1 MGGRGQRGDGGHRGP
16 GHDGDGGGLFPVIG
30 STENQTST
38 LCSHLLLET
47 EESDHESGESDRIE
61 LDLDP
66 ALLTCRERGQE
77 PCYLTLISIE
87 SSPGLSCT
95 HPLIGL
101 NPQKRVVLKS
111 SLTDLMNLQDSKYY

>member
-1 MGGRGQRGDGGHRGP
+1 M
-16 GHDGDGGGLFPVIG
+16 IG

-66 ALLTCRERGQE
+66 ALLTCRENMVTL
-77 PCYLTLISIE
+77 CFYLKNRINCKTS
-87 SSPGLSCT
+87 
-95 HPLIGL
+95 
-101 NPQKRVVLKS
+101 
-111 SLTDLMNLQDSKYY
+111 

>member
-30 STENQTST
+30 STEHQTST

-47 EESDHESGESDRIE
+47 DESDQESGESDRIE

-66 ALLTCRERGQE
+66 TLLTCIKQRVILCSYLKNHVK
-77 PCYLTLISIE
+77 PC
-87 SSPGLSCT
+87 
-95 HPLIGL
+95 
-101 NPQKRVVLKS
+101 N
-111 SLTDLMNLQDSKYY
+111 